1 MSRARPAADVTARRK
16 AKERDSYT
24 CQICGSKENAEG
36 HHLFEF
42 AYENGAYD
50 PENII
55 TLCRKCHNM
64 VHHKSSYL
72 IKF

>member
-42 AYENGAYD
+42 AS
-50 PENII
+50 
-55 TLCRKCHNM
+55 L
-64 VHHKSSYL
+64 S
-72 IKF
+72 